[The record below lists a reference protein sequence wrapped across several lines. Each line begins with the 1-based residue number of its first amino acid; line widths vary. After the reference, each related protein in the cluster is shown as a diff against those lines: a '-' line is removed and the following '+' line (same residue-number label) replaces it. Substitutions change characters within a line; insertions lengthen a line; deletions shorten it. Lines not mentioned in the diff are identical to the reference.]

1 MESRSPWTR
10 ELCGFDS
17 RLPDE
22 GETMRTITRKT
33 VVPEKIKVIE
43 AHEEEETVYG
53 CDLCDFEREDEDEVK
68 IHYGQKHAA
77 KETKEIGGHSF
88 VKFETEMDME
98 AWADA
103 QCDHQYG
110 SGVYDGASIDWAGPG
125 WYQVSGKNERCSR
138 NCCTNYILC
147 FKPLESVI
155 SNLKWEITIKGGILE
170 DIKSE
175 LLPEK

>member
-1 MESRSPWTR
+1 
-10 ELCGFDS
+10 
-17 RLPDE
+17 
-22 GETMRTITRKT
+22 MRTITRKT

-68 IHYGQKHAA
+68 VHYGRKHAA
-77 KETKEIGGHSF
+77 KEIKEIGGHSF

-110 SGVYDGASIDWAGPG
+110 GGVYDGASIDWVGSG

-155 SNLKWEITIKGGILE
+155 SNLKWEITIKDGILE

-175 LLPEK
+175 LLPDE